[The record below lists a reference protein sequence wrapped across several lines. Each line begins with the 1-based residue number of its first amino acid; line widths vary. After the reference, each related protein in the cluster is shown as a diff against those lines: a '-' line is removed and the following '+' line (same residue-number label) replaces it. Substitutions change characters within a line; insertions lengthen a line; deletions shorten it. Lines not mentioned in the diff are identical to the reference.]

1 MAVWIDGRV
10 VTQIDGD
17 RKREGTVYADAINA
31 YREIAVDMD
40 HSGVSVYMPVCPK
53 IPKTSG
59 FQEQIEALRWNEM
72 QQMMEFVKLKQHLN
86 TCKHYLSHL
95 CVMNGSCFL
104 RKHLQPKVSG
114 FHGFHRPM
122 TVF

>member
-31 YREIAVDMD
+31 YTEIAVDMD

-86 TCKHYLSHL
+86 TFKPRDILFFNAEQKNVEHGCSKHANSR
-95 CVMNGSCFL
+95 V
-104 RKHLQPKVSG
+104 Q
-114 FHGFHRPM
+114 
-122 TVF
+122 T

>member
-1 MAVWIDGRV
+1 
-10 VTQIDGD
+10 
-17 RKREGTVYADAINA
+17 
-31 YREIAVDMD
+31 MD